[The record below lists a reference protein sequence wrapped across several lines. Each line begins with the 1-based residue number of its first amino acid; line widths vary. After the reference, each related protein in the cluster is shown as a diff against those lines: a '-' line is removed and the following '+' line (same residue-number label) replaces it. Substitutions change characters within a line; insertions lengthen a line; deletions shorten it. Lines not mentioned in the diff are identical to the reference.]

1 MSLTSYRAAPPRAT
15 KIRQSRR
22 LSFVHPRALPC
33 GWTGCSP
40 DFSVCPASKAKSAFA
55 EPDGCCSTPR
65 HHIGVLPNVVLLLVS
80 MRLRIVFCKSK
91 RPHARRRRGAALL
104 NVCVFVFEKMILFS
118 HAAYPKSLQLFGRM
132 RYDRCVWQTWQR
144 PTLPRLE
151 TKYHWRRGVSRPSS
165 EWDRVQPPRCN
176 HQVSK
181 AQRSR
186 MRVFRRMRYK

>member
-15 KIRQSRR
+15 KYGKVAAAARIFPFVRPQKRR
-22 LSFVHPRALPC
+22 VLLSN
-33 GWTGCSP
+33 WTGC
-40 DFSVCPASKAKSAFA
+40 CYPASPYRRFAECRAFA
-55 EPDGCCSTPR
+55 CKYALTHC
-65 HHIGVLPNVVLLLVS
+65 VLQKQKAACAAFFECLCVVV
-80 MRLRIVFCKSK
+80 
-91 RPHARRRRGAALL
+91 
-104 NVCVFVFEKMILFS
+104 KMILFRMR
-118 HAAYPKSLQLFGRM
+118 LFGRL
-132 RYDRCVWQTWQR
+132 RYERCVWQTWQR

-186 MRVFRRMRYK
+186 MRFFRRMRYK